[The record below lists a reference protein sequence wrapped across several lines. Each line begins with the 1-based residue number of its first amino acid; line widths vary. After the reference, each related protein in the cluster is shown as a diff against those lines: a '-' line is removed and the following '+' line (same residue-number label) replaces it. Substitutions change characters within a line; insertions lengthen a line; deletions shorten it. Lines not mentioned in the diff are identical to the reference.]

1 MGFYLKNRV
10 SIFSSTKTKNGSL
23 FGPHSEFFSPS
34 ECQSSHGHA
43 PHEDPQSHYDLPVNS
58 HIPGHY
64 DLPPVRRPPSP
75 CPSPRRSPQ
84 WQRQSSRAN
93 CSLLLAPRLMKK
105 RLILSLKIRAAD
117 HQHSRGEESV
127 LPDEP
132 LFTVDALLST
142 KHRPLVC
149 AERYWR
155 LRHRPVIQTEEP
167 AGCVVTP
174 AGLQLLLTPEGKT
187 HQRIWWLKAATWECL
202 CVWTLVNMLKYLFST
217 PFACCWCIFNGPLL
231 SELDFSFV
239 SLFRVFI
246 SSWISVRYIFN
257 IFFFFLKAASA
268 EKKDVLWQTKFYK
281 QKKYHRFFFFN
292 TWKPKWAAFYKSSCC
307 VFSKNKC
314 HLRTE
319 VCFFKE
325 MWLIAAVWRK
335 LCKYRNEYIVSLW
348 VLLKRSSSVQIKMLL
363 WVS

>member
-1 MGFYLKNRV
+1 MN
-10 SIFSSTKTKNGSL
+10 
-23 FGPHSEFFSPS
+23 
-34 ECQSSHGHA
+34 
-43 PHEDPQSHYDLPVNS
+43 
-58 HIPGHY
+58 
-64 DLPPVRRPPSP
+64 
-75 CPSPRRSPQ
+75 
-84 WQRQSSRAN
+84 
-93 CSLLLAPRLMKK
+93 K

-202 CVWTLVNMLKYLFST
+202 CVWTLVNRLQYLFST
-217 PFACCWCIFNGPLL
+217 PFACCDAFLTGLFYQSSIFP
-231 SELDFSFV
+231 SSRFSGF
-239 SLFRVFI
+239 LFRVEFQCVTF
-246 SSWISVRYIFN
+246 STFKKKK
-257 IFFFFLKAASA
+257 KAASA

-281 QKKYHRFFFFN
+281 QKKYQRFFFFN

-335 LCKYRNEYIVSLW
+335 LCKYRNEYIVSLS

>member
-1 MGFYLKNRV
+1 M
-10 SIFSSTKTKNGSL
+10 FSSTKIKNGSL

-43 PHEDPQSHYDLPVNS
+43 AHEDPQSHYDLPVNS

-75 CPSPRRSPQ
+75 RRSPQ
-84 WQRQSSRAN
+84 WQRQNSRAN
-93 CSLLLAPRLMKK
+93 CSLLLAPGLMKK

-117 HQHSRGEESV
+117 HQQSRGEESV

-187 HQRIWWLKAATWECL
+187 HQRIWWLQAATWECL

-217 PFACCWCIFNGPLL
+217 PFACCWCIFKRASFIRARFFLRL
-231 SELDFSFV
+231 VSFSGF
-239 SLFRVFI
+239 LFRVALH
-246 SSWISVRYIFN
+246 
-257 IFFFFLKAASA
+257 FFLKRQLQL
-268 EKKDVLWQTKFYK
+268 KKRCLMTN
-281 QKKYHRFFFFN
+281 HI
-292 TWKPKWAAFYKSSCC
+292 
-307 VFSKNKC
+307 
-314 HLRTE
+314 L
-319 VCFFKE
+319 
-325 MWLIAAVWRK
+325 
-335 LCKYRNEYIVSLW
+335 
-348 VLLKRSSSVQIKMLL
+348 
-363 WVS
+363 

>member
-1 MGFYLKNRV
+1 MAACLV
-10 SIFSSTKTKNGSL
+10 LTASS
-23 FGPHSEFFSPS
+23 FP
-34 ECQSSHGHA
+34 
-43 PHEDPQSHYDLPVNS
+43 PQSVRAPTATLLMRTHRATTTSRWTATSRDTTTCRRCAAPPRPAPP
-58 HIPGHY
+58 PGEALS
-64 DLPPVRRPPSP
+64 D
-75 CPSPRRSPQ
+75 
-84 WQRQSSRAN
+84 SSRAN
-93 CSLLLAPRLMKK
+93 CSLLLAPGLMKK

-231 SELDFSFV
+231 SELV
-239 SLFRVFI
+239 RVFI

-257 IFFFFLKAASA
+257 IFFLKRQLQLKKKMSYDKPYFINRKNTKDFSFLTPGSQS
-268 EKKDVLWQTKFYK
+268 EQHFTKVHVVF
-281 QKKYHRFFFFN
+281 
-292 TWKPKWAAFYKSSCC
+292 
-307 VFSKNKC
+307 FSKSKC

-335 LCKYRNEYIVSLW
+335 LCKYRNEYIVSLS

-363 WVS
+363 WVSQDTLWTSCVYINRC

>member
-1 MGFYLKNRV
+1 MRRAVLA
-10 SIFSSTKTKNGSL
+10 
-23 FGPHSEFFSPS
+23 SPS
-34 ECQSSHGHA
+34 QTCHPDWGA
-43 PHEDPQSHYDLPVNS
+43 
-58 HIPGHY
+58 
-64 DLPPVRRPPSP
+64 
-75 CPSPRRSPQ
+75 
-84 WQRQSSRAN
+84 SRLCGDARGA
-93 CSLLLAPRLMKK
+93 S
-105 RLILSLKIRAAD
+105 AAFN
-117 HQHSRGEESV
+117 SRGQNPPEDLMAKSSD
-127 LPDEP
+127 LGM
-132 LFTVDALLST
+132 F
-142 KHRPLVC
+142 VC
-149 AERYWR
+149 
-155 LRHRPVIQTEEP
+155 LNSCKQ
-167 AGCVVTP
+167 
-174 AGLQLLLTPEGKT
+174 
-187 HQRIWWLKAATWECL
+187 AAIFVFHTL
-202 CVWTLVNMLKYLFST
+202 CVL
-217 PFACCWCIFNGPLL
+217 WCIFNGTLL

-257 IFFFFLKAASA
+257 IFLKKKKAASA

-281 QKKYHRFFFFN
+281 QKKYQRFFFFN

-335 LCKYRNEYIVSLW
+335 LCKYRNEYIVSLS